1 MATLE
6 NNISDQSNLT
16 KRPHRRR
23 SWTVHTYL
31 PRGANVPSN
40 TCFLVPTRVHIPN
53 GISIGS
59 AVSTG
64 LTIVTD
70 RPTDHATPSVTI
82 GRIYVRI

>member
-59 AVSTG
+59 AVSICTAHNRDRQ
-64 LTIVTD
+64 TD
-70 RPTDHATPSVTI
+70 TDHTLL
-82 GRIYVRI
+82 GR